1 MVMFV
6 KKNLQRIIKNRA
18 LEISIIYALV
28 GGGWI
33 LFSDMLLDR
42 LLEYN
47 APLRI
52 LKGVLYA
59 IVTALLLYVL
69 IRRHE
74 SSVKQS
80 TEALQLEE
88 QKFHALF
95 ENANDAILLYELT
108 ENNMPSNF
116 IEVNQAACR
125 RFGYTRDELLSMSPL
140 SITQENRLEM
150 IPSIF
155 DKVVRQGSFTWEGS
169 NITKDGRLVQ
179 SEYSVRVLT
188 LGGKKVVLS
197 IVRDIT
203 ARKRAEE
210 ILRES
215 EAKYRLITENMS
227 DLIGVVNV
235 DGVALYA
242 SPSHKTVL
250 GFPPEHYEGN
260 FVFNFVHP
268 EDIALVKQ
276 RFRTMLETKERTRV
290 EFRYAHFHGHWVF
303 VEAHGTPVIDEYGNV
318 EKIVVVARD
327 ITKRK
332 QTEEQLLKS
341 EKLAVV
347 GQLAAG
353 VAHEIRNPM
362 TALKG
367 FLQLISRQGENA
379 RYCNIM
385 LSELDRINTIV
396 DEFLMVAK
404 PQVQKFQHND
414 VRNLL
419 RDVIILMNAQGT
431 MSNVRV
437 SINFEPSVPMVP
449 CDGNQLK
456 QVFINII
463 KNAIDA
469 MPLGGDIEIQ
479 VTHEGNKVFI
489 RFIDNGCGIPE
500 ERIPRLGEPFYTTK
514 EKGTGLGLMVSY
526 RIIEAH
532 HGEIRI
538 SSEVN
543 KGTMVEVVLPTRDEH
558 VSSMS
563 HHLVAHP

>member
-1 MVMFV
+1 
-6 KKNLQRIIKNRA
+6 
-18 LEISIIYALV
+18 
-28 GGGWI
+28 
-33 LFSDMLLDR
+33 
-42 LLEYN
+42 
-47 APLRI
+47 
-52 LKGVLYA
+52 
-59 IVTALLLYVL
+59 
-69 IRRHE
+69 
-74 SSVKQS
+74 
-80 TEALQLEE
+80 
-88 QKFHALF
+88 
-95 ENANDAILLYELT
+95 
-108 ENNMPSNF
+108 MPSNF
-116 IEVNQAACR
+116 IEVNQAACK

-140 SITQENRLEM
+140 DITQENRLEI

-155 DKVVRQGSFTWEGS
+155 EKVVRQGSFTWEGS
-169 NITKDGRLVQ
+169 NITKDRRLVQ

-203 ARKRAEE
+203 ERKRAEE
-210 ILRES
+210 TLRES
-215 EAKYRLITENMS
+215 EAKYRLIAENMS
-227 DLIGVVNV
+227 DLIGVLNV

-250 GFPPEHYEGN
+250 GFPPEHYEGKC
-260 FVFNFVHP
+260 VFDLVHP

-276 RFRTMLETKERTRV
+276 RFGTMLETKERTRV
-290 EFRYAHFHGHWVF
+290 EFRYAHFDGHWVF

-318 EKIVVVARD
+318 EKVVVVARD

-367 FLQLISRQGENA
+367 FLQLISRQAENA

-414 VRNLL
+414 VRDLL
-419 RDVIILMNAQGT
+419 RDVITLMNAQGT

-437 SINFEPSVPMVP
+437 SINFDPSIPLVL
-449 CDGNQLK
+449 CDGNRLK

-469 MPLGGDIEIQ
+469 MPSGGEIEIQ
-479 VTHEGNKVFI
+479 VKNEDNKVFI
-489 RFIDNGCGIPE
+489 RFLDNGCGIPE

-532 HGEIRI
+532 HGDIRI

-543 KGTMVEVVLPTRDEH
+543 KGTIVEVVLPTGDEH
-558 VSSMS
+558 RSTMS
-563 HHLVAHP
+563 HHLLAYPSIPATLEGEWRGTCI

>member
-260 FVFNFVHP
+260 FVFDLVHP

-489 RFIDNGCGIPE
+489 RMRYSRRTDSQVRRAVLYN
-500 ERIPRLGEPFYTTK
+500 ERKGYRFGAYGE
-514 EKGTGLGLMVSY
+514 LQN
-526 RIIEAH
+526 H
-532 HGEIRI
+532 
-538 SSEVN
+538 
-543 KGTMVEVVLPTRDEH
+543 
-558 VSSMS
+558 
-563 HHLVAHP
+563 